1 MKLED
6 LLGEEET
13 KDQNSVAALLD
24 HHRRLNRQE
33 SQQLPAEVKDDYKS
47 EEEKKDLLKK
57 KQKRRLQRDVVKMQG
72 ELEDEQALNKALRD
86 MLRGPVMSQPRLSL
100 LLLPPQASS
109 FVHKLCHLNVQ
120 ELIEEL
126 GTVEAEILCLEK
138 RIQDLKLDV
147 HSERKENQELE
158 ANLDG
163 EEEEERMMTPKRL
176 LLRQN
181 HLPCNAD
188 NAISKMRS
196 DDLKQRYK
204 SYSCENPHLVKDIQN
219 NSLGTHASIGSSMEF
234 SSRSHS
240 STFYDGTSRTQE
252 KKNVL
257 ETTPNGISED
267 LVKCL
272 MGIYLELNRS
282 SREREG
288 SRTVS
293 KLSLSHLKNASFK
306 RKSVYDQN
314 ASNLDPYGVVMG
326 TSFRDIGEY
335 KNFIHITRTSI
346 DVSRLSDCSTSIVN
360 LRVLKE
366 KLSKVDL
373 SFLNHKK
380 KMAFWINTYNA
391 CVMNGFLEHGLPSS
405 KEKLLTIL
413 KMATIDVG
421 GTQLSALDIE
431 GSILQSP
438 CEPRETVSTGENEA
452 RLQKRYGFRCV
463 EPNLMFVLCRGDW
476 SSPALRVYTA
486 EDVVNELI
494 KARTEYLEASI
505 SISGRKKIVI
515 PRFLHKR
522 FRDFAEDEGS
532 LVEWICSQ
540 LPPVQRCLQVK
551 ETAVEWLNK
560 KGESSLNKL
569 VEVRPH
575 EYEFRYLLPL

>member
-1 MKLED
+1 M
-6 LLGEEET
+6 
-13 KDQNSVAALLD
+13 
-24 HHRRLNRQE
+24 
-33 SQQLPAEVKDDYKS
+33 
-47 EEEKKDLLKK
+47 
-57 KQKRRLQRDVVKMQG
+57 KMQG

-100 LLLPPQASS
+100 LLLPPQ
-109 FVHKLCHLNVQ
+109 VQ

-126 GTVEAEILCLEK
+126 ATVEAEILCLEK

-147 HSERKENQELE
+147 YSEKKENEELE
-158 ANLDG
+158 ASIDEG
-163 EEEEERMMTPKRL
+163 EEERMMTPKRL
-176 LLRQN
+176 LQRQN
-181 HLPCNAD
+181 HLPCDANND
-188 NAISKMRS
+188 ITKMRS
-196 DDLKQRYK
+196 DDLKQRSK
-204 SYSCENPHLVKDIQN
+204 SQSYGDHHVVKEIQT
-219 NSLGTHASIGSSMEF
+219 NSPRIHASIGSTMEF
-234 SSRSHS
+234 SSRIHS
-240 STFYDGTSRTQE
+240 STFSDGSSRTQE
-252 KKNVL
+252 KKKGQ
-257 ETTPNGISED
+257 ETTPNGVSED

-293 KLSLSHLKNASFK
+293 KLSLSHLRNASFK
-306 RKSVYDQN
+306 RKSVYDHN
-314 ASNLDPYGVVMG
+314 ASNLDPYGAVMG
-326 TSFRDIGEY
+326 TPLRDIGEY

-346 DVSRLSDCSTSIVN
+346 DVSRLSDCSTSLVN

-380 KMAFWINTYNA
+380 KMAFWINSYNA

-438 CEPRETVSTGENEA
+438 CEPRETVPTSESEA
-452 RLQKRYGFRCV
+452 RLQKRFGFRCV

-505 SISGRKKIVI
+505 GISGRKKIVI
-515 PRFLHKR
+515 PRFLHTR
-522 FRDFAEDEGS
+522 MRDFAEDEGS

-540 LPPVQRCLQVK
+540 LPPIQRCLQLK
-551 ETAVEWLNK
+551 ETAIEWLNK
-560 KGESSLNKL
+560 NSESPLNKL
-569 VEVRPH
+569 VEVRTH
-575 EYEFRYLLPL
+575 EYEFRYLFPL